1 MLTASLLSSTLADDV
16 TSILPICETAKLLVS
31 TAAGDVLVY
40 AFEGHTLK
48 LSHTYSH
55 LLKRN
60 DTDTVINH
68 LLYSDQLSTVFAI
81 CEKSIVLLN
90 STNLNQFDK
99 IVDKRGIQQAWVLEK
114 CSESC
119 HTTTALLYRS
129 KKASSLK
136 LFLWKDRTFNSVL
149 EVNLSSKDEVVMS
162 AEMDRSGFI
171 IATNRG
177 TYQWKLNN
185 THLNII
191 EKIVS
196 PTYPHSIHDAIKE
209 MESHKFRS
217 GKTSEPIA
225 SSSESIL
232 SRKMSFRQF
241 FKSHEANGELQNK
254 KLVFQPASQP
264 HLRMMDGKQ
273 KKIYELIVNDSK
285 LTYMSVR
292 DGHGFFEAN
301 SGFDCMQYLSS
312 KFLLLNNK
320 KSVRIVDYEFG
331 FPYLDLQVEEGIKKV
346 YQMPNSTL
354 LVWTCEDNLQIY
366 RVFITDESDAS
377 SDEAAYQELENL
389 GMSLTMKKII
399 FCEAILYPHDRVALC
414 ESFECDDLE
423 ETLDLYALK
432 LRDLNVLWSL
442 SCFERCQKCFEQVPR
457 DPNLVRRLSK
467 LQGFVI
473 KGIFEIFIKF
483 LAPPELVICYCFTE
497 FMPDALQ
504 DGMLR
509 DTSVFNNEPIEEV
522 PTQYIIKWCI
532 PYLTDTRRV
541 LYNLACGKK
550 VEWKLEDREIKVGIS
565 FFQINHGQELDV
577 SMLLKMVDTTLFNVY
592 LKFNPSMIG
601 PFTRVKNSCDFETVE
616 KQLLKHKR
624 IQELVDFYYQR
635 GEHELALKLLIGLE
649 SQIKSEHQSD
659 VANDIKTVVV
669 EYIKKLPEQES
680 DTIFK
685 YTKWLIEKFPEDKDF
700 VISSVFMNFSPNCSR
715 YNFINAYDFI
725 DDFDKSLSLKYLEFV
740 IDAFKTTQK
749 KVYMNLIQRY
759 LENIH
764 DEKNARKL
772 EALLRSTDCYEPR
785 TVLRL
790 FQNFID
796 SDESNNGV
804 DRLVKRLKVY
814 PLKIMGEHAQSLAI
828 LVEDLSN
835 YNLAS
840 AYCYDV
846 YITDAD
852 TGLSLFSKLL
862 DKLIKKA
869 THNDGDFKNV
879 LKFLREHG
887 PRLDSIETL
896 KKLPADMKLKDLNQ
910 ILSKEI
916 EASSNRRYTSR
927 MERNLLQVAL
937 VDKTYQLNNELT
949 KYCIIGEAQRCYVCH
964 KHLKCST
971 GETLLM
977 YDTPS
982 SELVTHYNCGKS
994 MEQLLQAKKGN
1005 RHRVWGDLLK

>member
-1 MLTASLLSSTLADDV
+1 MLTARLLSSTLADDV

-40 AFEGHTLK
+40 AFEGHALK

-60 DTDTVINH
+60 DTDTVINN

-99 IVDKRGIQQAWVLEK
+99 IVDKRGIQQAWVFERQ
-114 CSESC
+114 SESC
-119 HTTTALLYRS
+119 HTTTALLYRP

-136 LFLWKDRTFNSVL
+136 LFLWRDRTFSSVL
-149 EVNLSSKDEVVMS
+149 EVNLNSKDEVVMS
-162 AEMDRSGFI
+162 AEMGRGGFI
-171 IATNRG
+171 IATNYS
-177 TYQWKLNN
+177 TYHWKLSN
-185 THLNII
+185 TNLTVFD
-191 EKIVS
+191 KVVS
-196 PTYPHSIHDAIKE
+196 PTYPHSIQDAIKE
-209 MESHKFRS
+209 MESHKFKS
-217 GKTSEPIA
+217 GKANEPVA
-225 SSSESIL
+225 SSNESIL

-241 FKSHEANGELQNK
+241 FKVHDTNGELHNK
-254 KLVFQPASQP
+254 KLIFQPASQP
-264 HLRMMDGKQ
+264 HPKMMDGKQ
-273 KKIYELIVNDSK
+273 KKIYELITDDSK
-285 LTYMSVR
+285 LLYMSVR
-292 DGHGFFEAN
+292 DGHEFYESN

-312 KFLLLNNK
+312 KFLLLNSK
-320 KSVRIVDYEFG
+320 KAVRIVDYEFG

-346 YQMPNSTL
+346 FRTPDSTL
-354 LVWTCEDNLQIY
+354 LVWTSEDNLQIY

-377 SDEAAYQELENL
+377 SDEAAYQELESS
-389 GMSLTMKKII
+389 GMSLSMKKII

-442 SCFERCQKCFEQVPR
+442 SCFERCQRCFEQVPK
-457 DPNLVRRLSK
+457 DPNLVKRLSK

-473 KGIFEIFIKF
+473 KEIFDIFIKF
-483 LAPPELVICYCFTE
+483 LAPPELVIGYCFSD
-497 FMPDALQ
+497 FVPDALQ
-504 DGMLR
+504 DSMPSG
-509 DTSVFNNEPIEEV
+509 TSVFNSEPIKQI

-541 LYNLACGKK
+541 LYNLANGKK
-550 VEWKLEDREIKVGIS
+550 VEWKLEDRKIKVGIR

-577 SMLLKMVDTTLFNVY
+577 GTLLKMVDTTLFNVY
-592 LKFNPSMIG
+592 LKFNPSMVG

-669 EYIKKLPEQES
+669 EYIKKLPEQDS

-685 YTKWLIEKFPEDKDF
+685 YTKWLVEKFPEDKEF

-715 YNFINAYDFI
+715 YDFINAYDFI
-725 DDFDKSLSLKYLEFV
+725 NGFDQSLSLKYLEFV

-764 DEKNARKL
+764 DDKNAKKL

-796 SDESNNGV
+796 SDESTNGV

-814 PLKIMGEHAQSLAI
+814 PLKIMGEHGQSLAI
-828 LVEDLSN
+828 LVGDLSN

-846 YITDAD
+846 YVNDAE

-869 THNDGDFKNV
+869 KLNDGDFKNV
-879 LKFLREHG
+879 LKFLKEHG

-949 KYCIIGEAQRCYVCH
+949 RYCIIGDAQKCYVCH
-964 KHLKCST
+964 KHLKCNT
-971 GETLLM
+971 GETFLM
-977 YDTPS
+977 YDTPNA
-982 SELVTHYNCGKS
+982 EVVTHYNCGKS

-1005 RHRVWGDLLK
+1005 RHKIWGDLLK